1 MSQEQKIS
9 QLRLQFKQT
18 KTRSDQKI
26 LAFRIRLLEW
36 SIQKKTVR
44 PQFAP
49 AFEDEVK
56 QALF

>member
-1 MSQEQKIS
+1 MSLEQK
-9 QLRLQFKQT
+9 RLQLLAKFKSV
-18 KTRSDQKI
+18 RGSDQKI

-36 SIQKKTVR
+36 AIQKKTVS